1 MVKHFKLGLMSNDQE
16 LHFPTEAW
24 IQILHRNNK
33 AGYGTAVQLGSRK
46 RL

>member
-24 IQILHRNNK
+24 IQILPK
-33 AGYGTAVQLGSRK
+33 KTKQDMVQQYN
-46 RL
+46 